1 MLKKILY
8 VSSGLILDS
17 DYKILLSK
25 RKKNKHLPGLW
36 EFPGGK
42 IEVGETPEIA
52 LKRELKE
59 ELNIDTNEACL
70 APITFTTFD
79 YRDFYLVMFLFVCR
93 KWSGKIINYESDEII
108 WVNKKNLRNF
118 KMTPANTNL
127 ISFIEDII

>member
-1 MLKKILY
+1 MFKKILY
-8 VSSGLILDS
+8 VSAGVILDS
-17 DYKILLSK
+17 NYKILLSK

-42 IEVGETPEIA
+42 IEAGETPEIA

-59 ELNIDTNEACL
+59 ELNIDTNEACF
-70 APITFTTFD
+70 APITFTTFN
-79 YRDFYLVMFLFVCR
+79 YKDFYLVMFLFVCR
-93 KWSGKIINYESDEII
+93 KWSGKIINFESDEII

>member
-8 VSSGLILDS
+8 VSAGLILDS

-42 IEVGETPEIA
+42 IEAGETPEIA

>member
-8 VSSGLILDS
+8 VSAGLILDS

-52 LKRELKE
+52 FKRELKE

>member
-8 VSSGLILDS
+8 VSAGLILDS

-25 RKKNKHLPGLW
+25 RKKNKYLPGLW

-42 IEVGETPEIA
+42 IEVGESPEIA

-108 WVNKKNLRNF
+108 WVNKKNLRKF

>member
-8 VSSGLILDS
+8 VSAGLILDS

>member
-52 LKRELKE
+52 FKRELKE

>member
-8 VSSGLILDS
+8 VSAGLILDS

-42 IEVGETPEIA
+42 IEVQETPEIA

>member
-1 MLKKILY
+1 MFKKILY
-8 VSSGLILDS
+8 VSAGVILDS
-17 DYKILLSK
+17 NYKILLSK

-42 IEVGETPEIA
+42 IEAGETPEIA

-59 ELNIDTNEACL
+59 ELNIDTNEACF
-70 APITFTTFD
+70 APITFTTFN
-79 YRDFYLVMFLFVCR
+79 YKDFYLVMFLFVCR
-93 KWSGKIINYESDEII
+93 KWSGKIINFESDEII
-108 WVNKKNLRNF
+108 WVNKNDLRKF